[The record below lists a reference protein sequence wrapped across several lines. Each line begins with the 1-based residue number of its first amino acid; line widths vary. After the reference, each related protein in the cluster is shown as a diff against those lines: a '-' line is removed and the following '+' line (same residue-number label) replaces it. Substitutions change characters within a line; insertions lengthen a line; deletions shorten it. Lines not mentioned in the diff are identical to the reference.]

1 MYKNPIPDYIPTP
14 DPEPK
19 DVSEKDDS
27 ALYSQARY
35 NPDPEKRSAAEDEL
49 EERAAERAEKRKR
62 EQAAQK
68 YADRF
73 NKLAP
78 HARRRYFEK
87 HGRKPTEEQV
97 EQMVEYMIEDGLHKS
112 LPDADALGDERQDQ
126 YLPPDLAEK
135 RKRERARQ

>member
-1 MYKNPIPDYIPTP
+1 MYKNPVPDYIPTP
-14 DPEPK
+14 DVEPK
-19 DVSEKDDS
+19 DVSEKEDS

-35 NPDPEKRSAAEDEL
+35 SPDPEKRSAASDEL
-49 EERAAERAEKRKR
+49 DRRAAERAEKRKR
-62 EQAAQK
+62 EQAAQQ

-87 HGRKPTEEQV
+87 HGRKPTEEQL
-97 EQMVEYMIEDGLHKS
+97 ETMVDYMIEDGLHKS
-112 LPDADALGDERQDQ
+112 LPDDDRLGDGHGDK

-135 RKRERARQ
+135 RARQQ